1 MNVRTLS
8 QVLVVGVAFGVAACD
23 TNNPA
28 RPTMTFS
35 APTAQSPAIGTIYN
49 FNQQPI
55 TLAVKNVARTGNAAV
70 TYSVEVASNSSFT
83 TKVFSREG
91 IAEGAGGTTSV
102 TLGQLEGG
110 ITYYWQYKA
119 VVDGIVG
126 EASAPQNFLVRPNVV
141 IQPPAAFDPP
151 GSAEI
156 FAARPTFTV
165 NNASRTGPAGTIFYE
180 FQVSN
185 NSSFSSLLGSATV
198 QEQSNRT
205 SWTPNSDLPEGNV
218 FWRVRAS
225 DPAAGVTSGFS
236 STAQFVRRLG
246 VDLASVTYL
255 LGPNISSWPQTAKI
269 TSASHVGDTLCIE
282 RSGGNF
288 PSAPFIFD
296 AATAVEGNQWM
307 FVNIGG
313 KWYGGAGHWYRPGQ
327 SCKGEVDEHFFPD
340 AFAAE
345 PFHSLR
351 LHSGDV
357 FAVAL
362 STPARAWP
370 AGKTTDERSD
380 VVFVVW

>member
-1 MNVRTLS
+1 MNVRTFS

-23 TNNPA
+23 TSNPA

-35 APTAQSPAIGTIYN
+35 APTAQSPATGTTYN
-49 FNQQPI
+49 FNQQPV
-55 TLAVKNVARTGNAAV
+55 TLAIKNVARTGTAPV
-70 TYSVEVASNSSFT
+70 TYSLDVATNSTFT
-83 TKVFSREG
+83 AKVFSREG

-102 TLGQLEGG
+102 TLGQLEGDKQ
-110 ITYYWQYKA
+110 YFWQYKA

-126 EASAPQNFLVRPNVV
+126 EASAAQQFFVRPNVV
-141 IQPPAAFDPP
+141 IQPPTSFDPP

-236 STAQFVRRLG
+236 NTAQFVRRVG
-246 VDLASVTYL
+246 VDLSTVTYV

-269 TSASHVGDTLCIE
+269 TSASHSGDVLCIE
-282 RSGGNF
+282 HTGNF
-288 PSAPFIFD
+288 PTVPFIFD
-296 AATAVEGNQWM
+296 ASVAVEGNQWM
-307 FVNIGG
+307 FANIGG

-327 SCKGEVDEHFFPD
+327 ACKGEVDEHFFPD
-340 AFAAE
+340 AFANE

-351 LHSGDV
+351 LHPGDI
-357 FAVAL
+357 FAVAV

-370 AGKTTDERSD
+370 AGKSTDERSD